1 MSSHKKKIR
10 IKKKSLPKK
19 DKPISD
25 FFSTDAKIT
34 YVYTDGS
41 TFHNVRGSSKARGG
55 YGVFWGENDKRNIG
69 DDFDIFPITNNRC
82 ELYAVIKAVKIFIK
96 TKPKEGEHILRIMT
110 DSMLIVNSMNK
121 WIKNWIKRSWKKSN
135 GKMVENVDLLHC
147 LNQLIE
153 DNRDLFRVEFHHV
166 KAAHDYNEPKDKNT
180 TAWKIWNGNT
190 NADRLARIGTSKSF
204 KKAKTPKK
212 KLCSNG

>member
-1 MSSHKKKIR
+1 MSSYKKKKIR
-10 IKKKSLPKK
+10 IKKTSSKK

-25 FFSTDAKIT
+25 FFSTDSKIT

-41 TFHNVRGSSKARGG
+41 TFHNVRGSSKAKGG

-69 DDFDIFPITNNRC
+69 KSFDIFPVTNNRC
-82 ELYAVIKAVKIFIK
+82 ELYAVISAIQIFVK
-96 TKPKEGEHILRIMT
+96 TKPKTGKHILRIMT

-147 LNQLIE
+147 LNKLVE
-153 DNRDLFRVEFHHV
+153 NNKENFRVEFHHV
-166 KAAHDYNEPKDKNT
+166 KAAHDYNEPKDKSSN
-180 TAWKIWNGNT
+180 AWKIWNGNT
-190 NADRLARIGTSKSF
+190 NADKLARIGTSKSF
-204 KKAKTPKK
+204 KSGKTPKK
-212 KLCSNG
+212 KLCL